1 MVKDF
6 TLEEL
11 ASQAKSDGHPITLVG
26 DNGDIQLLK
35 ASRFFSLPLYQL
47 SRVFMFCC
55 FRVIIFFYFINFIK
69 FTFGFFT

>member
-11 ASQAKSDGHPITLVG
+11 AFQAKSDGHPVTLVG

-35 ASRFFSLPLYQL
+35 ASKFFSLALYQL

-55 FRVIIFFYFINFIK
+55 FRVIFFYFINFIK